1 MDANIQVTK
10 RALGQQ
16 RETGAFSAGNKDL
29 INIVLRTALVEAMYQ
44 KEKPFL
50 IIDDSF
56 VNMDGNRLE
65 TAGKFMK
72 QIAQDYQV
80 IYFTCHESRL
90 LKD

>member
-50 IIDDSF
+50 VIDDSF
-56 VNMDGNRLE
+56 VNLDGKRLE
-65 TAGKFMK
+65 TAGNFLK
-72 QIAQDYQV
+72 QIAKDYQV
-80 IYFTCHESRL
+80 IYFTCHESRVL
-90 LKD
+90 E

>member
-1 MDANIQVTK
+1 
-10 RALGQQ
+10 
-16 RETGAFSAGNKDL
+16 
-29 INIVLRTALVEAMYQ
+29 LVDAMYQ